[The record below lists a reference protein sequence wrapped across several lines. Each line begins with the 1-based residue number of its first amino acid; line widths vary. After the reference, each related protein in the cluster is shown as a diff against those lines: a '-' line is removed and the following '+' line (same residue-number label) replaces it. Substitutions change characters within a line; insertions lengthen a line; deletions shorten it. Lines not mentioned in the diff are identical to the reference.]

1 MRFPTRGSL
10 ARFRVVLLTVF
21 DGMKSRE
28 TVRRTGDSHAVFQE
42 WVCRNVFLWNALRS
56 PFLAGSTAGSGTSVA
71 DRIKIGIS
79 IGGLISY
86 NFVFSSVGP
95 EQHFRTR

>member
-1 MRFPTRGSL
+1 
-10 ARFRVVLLTVF
+10 
-21 DGMKSRE
+21 
-28 TVRRTGDSHAVFQE
+28 
-42 WVCRNVFLWNALRS
+42 LRS
-56 PFLAGSTAGSGTSVA
+56 LCPADSTTGSGTSGA